1 MSKKYTEA
9 NTGKIAQGKA
19 VSIGEIG
26 DGEPIE
32 KISESNFVK
41 AAELEA
47 FMNDI
52 LTVTV
57 HQSTEEGS
65 LDFAPPQ
72 VNGLNQPI
80 LRGVESKVKRKY
92 IEALARCRSTK
103 YIQQV
108 INPSKPENIQM
119 VERCQL
125 TYPFAVLHD
134 PSPKGRAWLE
144 GILAQ
149 A

>member
-1 MSKKYTEA
+1 MSRKTTEA
-9 NTGKIAQGKA
+9 HDGKLGKGQPLNL
-19 VSIGEIG
+19 GEIG
-26 DGEPIE
+26 TAEPIE
-32 KISESNFVK
+32 RVAENDFAK
-41 AAELEA
+41 AASLEA

-52 LTVTV
+52 LTVIV
-57 HQSTEEGS
+57 HQSTEEGA

-92 IEALARCRSTK
+92 IEALARCRTTK

-108 INPSKPENIQM
+108 VDPSKPENIQM
-119 VERCQL
+119 TERCQL

-134 PSPKGRAWLE
+134 PSPNGRQWLE
-144 GILAQ
+144 SILAQ
-149 A
+149 K